1 MITRII
7 VFIVFVAI
15 AIAILK
21 YTEPIVRTFGK
32 NDLAE
37 KYLGMGG
44 TYNMWK
50 IIAVILIVVGFLYL
64 VGTIS
69 FGF

>member
-1 MITRII
+1 MFTRIL
-7 VFIVFVAI
+7 VFIILTAV

-50 IIAVILIVVGFLYL
+50 ILAVIFIVVGFLYL
-64 VGTIS
+64 IGSIS